1 MVFAITWWFFKEK
14 KEWAGMWMV
23 VITFVNC
30 ATDDMLDIQSGIVFF
45 LFFISLLYWG
55 SRKQYE
61 SAYQALYRITLQ
73 NKHLLFLLNSPLVP
87 SLLHQGIL

>member
-1 MVFAITWWFFKEK
+1 
-14 KEWAGMWMV
+14 MV

-61 SAYQALYRITLQ
+61 SAYQAL
-73 NKHLLFLLNSPLVP
+73 
-87 SLLHQGIL
+87 